1 MFHRYASENFC
12 VLVLRH
18 GPPCTEQRMVLPAK
32 YYYSR
37 SPSCCALA
45 AFSLCSV
52 ASFALF
58 AFSSVGVD
66 IALSRRSPYY
76 STLIHSF
83 FPFFPHLPYPA
94 PYFAVSP
101 PKPRK
106 RKSPASFGPFC
117 LIPSSPLPCVP
128 GFLLS
133 YLSLSFAFHA
143 AVVNTHTFRLPS
155 IPSHSFGF
163 WLSLCCI

>member
-66 IALSRRSPYY
+66 IALSRHSPYY

-106 RKSPASFGPFC
+106 RKSPASFGPFF
-117 LIPSSPLPCVP
+117 LSHSFLSSPLRAGISSVLLVLEFRIPCCRREHSHLP
-128 GFLLS
+128 TSIHPFTLIWFL
-133 YLSLSFAFHA
+133 A
-143 AVVNTHTFRLPS
+143 
-155 IPSHSFGF
+155 
-163 WLSLCCI
+163 